1 MKVLGKRDQIEALG
15 ATVVFVVHDDAVN
28 IRQGM
33 LRDLDV
39 LFPVLVDLER
49 GAYDAWGLHRSSVA
63 GVWLD
68 PRVWARY
75 AVLLLHG
82 SPLLRFGGDTL
93 QLGGDFV
100 VDREGRVTYAR
111 PQVRDD
117 RPPVGE
123 LVNELASARA
133 STTDRRGDGS
143 A

>member
-1 MKVLGKRDQIEALG
+1 MLGKRDQIEALG
-15 ATVVFVVHDDAVN
+15 ATVVFVVFDDAVH
-28 IRQGM
+28 IRQGL

-39 LFPVLVDLER
+39 PFPVLVDLER
-49 GAYDAWGLHRSSVA
+49 EAYEAWGLHRSSVA

-75 AVLLLHG
+75 AALLLHG

-100 VDREGRVTYAR
+100 VDSEGRVTYAR

-123 LVNELASARA
+123 LVKELRS
-133 STTDRRGDGS
+133 SIHEQSDR
-143 A
+143 